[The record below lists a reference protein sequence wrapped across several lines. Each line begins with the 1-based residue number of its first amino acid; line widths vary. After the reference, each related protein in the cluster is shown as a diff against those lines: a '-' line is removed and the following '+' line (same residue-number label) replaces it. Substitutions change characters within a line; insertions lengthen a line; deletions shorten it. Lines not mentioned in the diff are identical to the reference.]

1 MTHTW
6 QYNHPFFLKKSA
18 DPTYQSLISFPN
30 PLSLSPPSPHISLY
44 HRAAEEKSRM
54 ATGGGGDGGS
64 SGTVDRKP
72 RMATR
77 QRQCLIYYGG
87 SRHSWMP
94 RMATQGRFSPS
105 QPLPPPPFSLIPP
118 HQSVCTTRR
127 RSSSGRGRRAVEAAP
142 PPQPPHEL
150 VAIVTVT
157 TTETHRT
164 LLKAP
169 PPPQQKKIA
178 MATGLS
184 LLCSP
189 PPSLLLLLPQQQPS
203 RHHRLC
209 HSDSR
214 EESNR
219 GWGRYD
225 MWPPLFFFSDWTVTY
240 ASRKTK
246 PLRIKSGEG

>member
-105 QPLPPPPFSLIPP
+105 QPLPPL
-118 HQSVCTTRR
+118 
-127 RSSSGRGRRAVEAAP
+127 
-142 PPQPPHEL
+142 
-150 VAIVTVT
+150 
-157 TTETHRT
+157 
-164 LLKAP
+164 
-169 PPPQQKKIA
+169 
-178 MATGLS
+178 LS
-184 LLCSP
+184 LLFLP
-189 PPSLLLLLPQQQPS
+189 INRFVRRGGGARVAGGGERWRLLLLHSRLMSLSLSSPSPQP
-203 RHHRLC
+203 RPTAP
-209 HSDSR
+209 
-214 EESNR
+214 
-219 GWGRYD
+219 Y
-225 MWPPLFFFSDWTVTY
+225 
-240 ASRKTK
+240 
-246 PLRIKSGEG
+246 